1 MSIDPRSWFNKT
13 EGKEEQPGDTLAPT
27 EELIETSP
35 TSSTISLDGATTRAL
50 EPLYFPPDFPFENLS
65 VGTVAS
71 EEVAPA
77 VSSTSSVTSSFVRP
91 APSDSE
97 PIGIQF
103 NAPKK
108 DGKGEDADPVAVWQ
122 ANRGILAV
130 FDGMGGAGSTSYQ
143 HRGTSYS
150 GAYIASRVV
159 AGEVQRLYSPA
170 FPLPTIPLDVR
181 DLRDRLSQVL
191 QREATSLES
200 ESEPS
205 RLKSKLIKR
214 LPTTMAALL
223 IERQANEVLCQAVW
237 AGDSRCYA
245 LSPQRGLQQLTADD
259 LKVNGDALENL
270 KDDSPLSNCVSAD
283 GDFEL
288 RSQIERL
295 PLPVILLSAT
305 DGCFGYLFSP
315 AHFESLLL
323 DTLASAT
330 DAVGWR
336 DALVARLR
344 ITAGDDCSLGLL
356 ALGWSSFQEL
366 QAAFSL
372 RRQNLQREFIE
383 PLDEMT
389 RTIDE
394 DAALL
399 NQVEERKTQAE
410 KRREALRQQLWLRYR
425 DTHDQFLKGN
435 NPAKG
440 GAPNHEQR

>member
-1 MSIDPRSWFNKT
+1 MISPVAS
-13 EGKEEQPGDTLAPT
+13 PPT
-27 EELIETSP
+27 RP
-35 TSSTISLDGATTRAL
+35 TSSISEA
-50 EPLYFPPDFPFENLS
+50 
-65 VGTVAS
+65 
-71 EEVAPA
+71 
-77 VSSTSSVTSSFVRP
+77 
-91 APSDSE
+91 
-97 PIGIQF
+97 IGFQF
-103 NAPKK
+103 NAPKIE
-108 DGKGEDADPVAVWQ
+108 GKGEDADPVAVWQ
-122 ANRGILAV
+122 VNRGVLSV
-130 FDGMGGAGSTSYQ
+130 FDGMGGAGSTAYQ
-143 HRGTSYS
+143 HRGISYS
-150 GAYIASRVV
+150 GAYIASRVA
-159 AGEVQRLYSPA
+159 AGEVQRLFSPA

-181 DLRDRLSQVL
+181 DLRDRLNQVL
-191 QREATSLES
+191 QREAAALES
-200 ESEPS
+200 QSEPS

-223 IERQANEVLCQAVW
+223 IERQGNEVLCQSVW
-237 AGDSRCYA
+237 AGDSRSYA

-270 KDDSPLSNCVSAD
+270 KGDSPLSNCLSAD

-295 PLPVILLSAT
+295 PLPIILLSAT

-330 DAVGWR
+330 DAPQWR
-336 DALVARLR
+336 DALVARLQV
-344 ITAGDDCSLGLL
+344 TAGDDCSLCLL

-372 RRQNLQREFIE
+372 RRQNLQREYIE
-383 PLDEMT
+383 PLDDMT

-394 DAALL
+394 DTALL
-399 NQVEERKTQAE
+399 HQVEERKTTAE

-435 NPAKG
+435 NVAKG
-440 GAPNHEQR
+440 ALNHEER